1 MGFILK
7 KEIALDKFG
16 WAGCSL
22 TMNSITYAELAK
34 WQAKLGDAQNDVKT
48 AMEIID
54 LLTDKFIAGTAI
66 DDSGKKVELKKEDI
80 ENLPF
85 DIVLEAA
92 GQLAGGQQDPN

>member
-1 MGFILK
+1 MKFVLK

-16 WAGCSL
+16 WTGCKL
-22 TMNSITYAELAK
+22 VMNSITYAELAE
-34 WQAKLGDAQNDVKT
+34 WQGKLGDAQNDVKT

-54 LLTDKFIAGTAI
+54 LLTDKFISGTAM
-66 DDSGKKVELKKEDI
+66 DEENKVVELTKKDI
-80 ENLPF
+80 QNLPF